1 MFFGQVHLVIILSPR
16 IWASRRQPRT
26 GKSAE
31 HCGRMTRPWTV
42 VPVHILLIQAPNNT
56 QHVTKVY
63 VTFYGFYS
71 SIGKPPIL
79 DNQDSL
85 GQQNNFLGTENN
97 TYSYDVTTSC
107 K

>member
-1 MFFGQVHLVIILSPR
+1 MLFGQVHLVIILPPR
-16 IWASRRQPRT
+16 IWASRRQTRT
-26 GKSAE
+26 GKSAK
-31 HCGRMTRPWTV
+31 HSGRVTRPWTV
-42 VPVHILLIQAPNNT
+42 APVHKLLLEAPNNT

-71 SIGKPPIL
+71 STSKPPIL

-85 GQQNNFLGTENN
+85 GQQNNFLSTENA